1 MECILSAAISG
12 VLFALFS
19 GQPLN
24 ILGSTGPMLVMEEI
38 LYNMC
43 KYVVLIQYKITVCA
57 FLWTA
62 PKYLREYRPYVGDE
76 GNPIQ
81 HVQVCGIDTI

>member
-1 MECILSAAISG
+1 
-12 VLFALFS
+12 
-19 GQPLN
+19 
-24 ILGSTGPMLVMEEI
+24 MLVMEEI

-43 KYVVLIQYKITVCA
+43 KYVVLIQYQITVWA

-62 PKYLREYRPYVGDE
+62 PKCLREYKPYDGDG

-81 HVQVCGIDTI
+81 HVQVYGIDTV